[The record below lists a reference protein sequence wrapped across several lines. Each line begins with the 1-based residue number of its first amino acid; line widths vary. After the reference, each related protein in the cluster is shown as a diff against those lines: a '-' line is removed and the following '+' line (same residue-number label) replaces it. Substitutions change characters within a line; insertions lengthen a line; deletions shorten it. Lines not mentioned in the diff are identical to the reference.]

1 MPEAGGG
8 VPSVTHGYPVCQTR
22 GPPLY
27 TFGKMKIQNYDIFKK
42 YHKSRRE
49 FSLIIR
55 KLSIELIQ
63 KANLKIKKKYEYI
76 QTI

>member
-8 VPSVTHGYPVCQTR
+8 DPLCYIRVPGLSSK

-27 TFGKMKIQNYDIFKK
+27 IFRKVKIQNYDIFKK

-63 KANLKIKKKYEYI
+63 KANLKIKKKI
-76 QTI
+76 